1 MRTLTSLF
9 LLSILVLAP
18 TPGLTAQYVDH
29 NGYRI
34 HYTTFSSMIIPADVA
49 ALHDIVRAENR
60 IVLNVSGIRNNEPVS
75 LEVNGLV
82 TNLLNQQYDL
92 EFEEVNESEAIYYLA
107 NHLALEQ
114 DILRFSLT
122 VRLEDGD
129 TVPISFLRRYD

>member
-1 MRTLTSLF
+1 MRSLAYCL
-9 LLSILVLAP
+9 LLSITLLLP
-18 TPGLTAQYVDH
+18 TQGFTAQYVDR

-34 HYTTFSSMIIPADVA
+34 HYTTFSSMIIPSDVA

-60 IVLNVSGIRNNEPVS
+60 IVLNISGIRDGKPVG
-75 LEVNGLV
+75 LEVAGLV

-107 NHLALEQ
+107 SHLALEQ

-122 VRLEDGD
+122 VTLDDGD
-129 TVPISFLRRYD
+129 IVPISFLRRYD